1 MSIGLLRIDF
11 HLRGCRSLKEKR
23 QRLKGIRERF
33 GRAHNVAVS
42 ESGHSD
48 LLQRAQYVFVAAAAS
63 PDVVERALMDIE
75 RTVQTTVDAELI
87 AVQREW
93 LD

>member
-11 HLRGCRSLKEKR
+11 YLGGCRSLKEKR

-42 ESGHSD
+42 ESGHQD
-48 LLQRAQYVFVAAAAS
+48 LLQRAEWTFVATAAS
-63 PDVVERALMDIE
+63 RDVVEQALMDIE
-75 RTVQTTVDAELI
+75 RTLQMTVDAELI
-87 AVQREW
+87 AIRREW
-93 LD
+93 LG

>member
-1 MSIGLLRIDF
+1 MRIDF
-11 HLRGCRSLKEKR
+11 RLHGCRSLKEKR

-48 LLQRAQYVFVAAAAS
+48 TLQRAEYVFVAVAAS
-63 PDVVERALMDIE
+63 PDVVERTLMDIE
-75 RTVQTTVDAELI
+75 LTVQTTVDAELI
-87 AVQREW
+87 AVHREW